1 MRSRI
6 LRTLVAAAA
15 AGATATTLGLA
26 AASAASAS
34 VSRPA
39 QPHISYPLIGTTSQ
53 AGYEASG
60 RYFRYISATMTVPD
74 TSFLTGLYPQEYIQ
88 LSNGSLAS
96 GDQYVRAGI
105 ESCIVARSFGA
116 TCVTGSWVSFVEAF
130 NNSLNG
136 PYFAHYSQLSGVNQ
150 GDGVN
155 FSIYFNQGGNELHFV
170 ITPPSTSGPVE
181 YYKTRA
187 YGPIFDHAAALDDFT
202 DSTGVPIA
210 LPPFVRSFR
219 INQFL
224 QGALTTY
231 SGSRGSFIGQ
241 WTTSRV
247 IATSNGL
254 LPPSGTTRVSPSP
267 LWSDGLLANNQVRL
281 WDAFGVWAR

>member
-1 MRSRI
+1 
-6 LRTLVAAAA
+6 VAE
-15 AGATATTLGLA
+15 
-26 AASAASAS
+26 
-34 VSRPA
+34 
-39 QPHISYPLIGTTSQ
+39 SY
-53 AGYEASG
+53 GY
-60 RYFRYISATMTVPD
+60 
-74 TSFLTGLYPQEYIQ
+74 
-88 LSNGSLAS
+88 
-96 GDQYVRAGI
+96 
-105 ESCIVARSFGA
+105 SC
-116 TCVTGSWVSFVEAF
+116 TPGSWVSFVEAF
-130 NNSLNG
+130 NNSLNF
-136 PYFAHYSQLSGVNQ
+136 PYFAHYAELSGVNQ

-155 FSIYFNQGGNELHFV
+155 FSIYFDQGGNELHFV

-202 DSTGVPIA
+202 NSTGVPIA
-210 LPPFVRSFR
+210 LPPFVQSFR

-231 SGSRGSFIGQ
+231 SGSRGSFIGP
-241 WTTSRV
+241 WTTSAV

-254 LPPSGTTRVSPSP
+254 LPPSGTTRVSPTP